1 MTKHSYS
8 LSVLLLTLLFSVGAL
23 QGCATTSGAADTA
36 TRAAAD
42 VLLPPS
48 DEEQLGEQFSADVE
62 KELKLH
68 PDEEVQAYIQRL
80 GETAVKAA
88 SDRVPDGIEFE
99 FHVVDD
105 PKTVNAFAGPGGQ
118 IYFYSGLLL
127 EAESAAEVMG
137 VMCHEV
143 AHVTERHVAKRLVTA
158 YGVQALTA
166 AALGKEPGLIAELAT
181 SIATQGFLL
190 KYSRDQER
198 QADKRGLE
206 SMLKTSYDPYGF
218 VTFFQ
223 KLEQQGASPP
233 VFLSSHPLPGER
245 VDTLQKRLKELEDL
259 PDKKGKTEH
268 EAILERLRA
277 TESR

>member
-1 MTKHSYS
+1 M
-8 LSVLLLTLLFSVGAL
+8 SVGAL
-23 QGCATTSGAADTA
+23 PGCATTSGAADKA

-68 PDEEVQAYIQRL
+68 PDEEVQAYIRRL
-80 GETAVKAA
+80 GEMTVQAA
-88 SDRVPDGIEFE
+88 GDEVPKGIKFE

-127 EAESAAEVMG
+127 EADSAAEVMG

-143 AHVTERHVAKRLVTA
+143 AHVTKRHVAKRLVTA
-158 YGVQALTA
+158 YGVQALTS
-166 AALGKEPGLIAELAT
+166 AALGKKPGLIAELAT

-198 QADKRGLE
+198 QSDRIGMNY
-206 SMLKTSYDPYGF
+206 MLKTPYDPYGF
-218 VTFFQ
+218 VSFFQ

-245 VDTLQKRLKELEDL
+245 VDTLQKRLEGMKQL
-259 PDKKGKTEH
+259 PDKTGKTEH
-268 EAILERLRA
+268 QSILERIKQK
-277 TESR
+277 